1 MPMATQNQ
9 SLSTIYN
16 TLCNQQDA
24 LSAEI
29 QQTTNPQLAA
39 TIATEIQEIAH
50 RIILVQN
57 LLFAADSAQ
66 LTDMAANV
74 QTASNNVTQAIMLIG
89 QAAGFLNSVS
99 SYLADVDQAI
109 DLAKTLA
116 AAAAK
121 VTV

>member
-1 MPMATQNQ
+1 MATQNQ

-16 TLCNQQDA
+16 TLCNQQDV

-29 QQTTNPQLAA
+29 QQTTDPQLAA
-39 TIATEIQEIAH
+39 TISTEIQEIAH

-66 LTDMAANV
+66 LAGMTANV
-74 QTASNNVTQAIMLIG
+74 QTASNNVTQAITQIG
-89 QAAGFLNSVS
+89 QVAGFLNSVS